1 MHPITYEE
9 HKDIANLAMF
19 KYGSRCPETIV
30 GNNYRT
36 EIGGYV
42 QIIVPYLQSG
52 MNDSEIWDDERVRY
66 RVDSGGGLVTEQSTY
81 TNGKNSQIL
90 MGYRRL
96 SGGYSQYL
104 DGGVTTSLDDNEG
117 NYWKITN
124 AEGESRYLQVTRSW
138 NQQVRGT
145 HFGRFMDLADVT
157 KATNTQNSKTQFY
170 GRFMSR
176 MFENIGN
183 GNNRELL
190 IGDDSNDRYSQTCDI
205 GRILLPTME
214 WTNANARNRTT
225 RIAYSGDIEVM
236 QDLQQFLAVPFN
248 F

>member
-1 MHPITYEE
+1 M
-9 HKDIANLAMF
+9 
-19 KYGSRCPETIV
+19 
-30 GNNYRT
+30 
-36 EIGGYV
+36 
-42 QIIVPYLQSG
+42 
-52 MNDSEIWDDERVRY
+52 
-66 RVDSGGGLVTEQSTY
+66 VTERSTY
-81 TNGKNSQIL
+81 ADYKNSQIL

-104 DGGVTTSLDDNEG
+104 DGGVTTSLGDNEG

-124 AEGESRYLQVTRSW
+124 AEGENRYMQVTRGW

-170 GRFMSR
+170 GRFESR
-176 MFENIGN
+176 MFTNIGN
-183 GNNRELL
+183 GNNRELI
-190 IGDDSNDRYSQTCDI
+190 IGETGGQKYHQTWYE
-205 GRILLPTME
+205 GRVLLPLME
-214 WTNANARNRTT
+214 GNDAGATNRTT